1 SRKAGSSSYKA
12 HFDGGAPAS
21 SGAGEPLRSGRG
33 SSSSALP
40 ALIAPVLTAAPSR
53 SLGGWAINL
62 HGGVAPRA
70 TGPAEGTRRGTRPRR
85 VPLPH
90 PHIARPTPEAVG
102 LTGGYL
108 FFAGDDRFGACLLD
122 GVVLNRRVVAVRRR
136 KPEFRVDDRVDQ
148 EREDPAAAGGFR
160 SREFVVH
167 ERVFGDFRQFEFV
180 FEMHEPAFAGDRFV
194 RRCGAGRPCGEVQ
207 VDRVRAGTH
216 IAFAAKQR
224 VFQFDL

>member
-62 HGGVAPRA
+62 HGGVAPRT

-85 VPLPH
+85 VPLRH
-90 PHIARPTPEAVG
+90 PHIARPTLEAVG
-102 LTGGYL
+102 LTGGCL

-148 EREDPAAAGGFR
+148 EREDPAAAAGFR
-160 SREFVVH
+160 RI
-167 ERVFGDFRQFEFV
+167 EFV

-224 VFQFDL
+224 VF